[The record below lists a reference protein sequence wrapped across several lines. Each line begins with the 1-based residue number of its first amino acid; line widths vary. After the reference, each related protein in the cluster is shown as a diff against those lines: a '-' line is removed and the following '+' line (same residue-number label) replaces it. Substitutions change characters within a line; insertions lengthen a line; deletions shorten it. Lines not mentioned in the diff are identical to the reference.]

1 MIPTVAIVGRPNV
14 GKSTLFNRLIGERLS
29 IVDDVAGVTRDRIYA
44 KAEWLNRS
52 FSVIDTGGLTLD
64 DVPFMEEIKA
74 QVEVAI
80 EEAHVIVMVTDGR
93 ALVSDEDQM
102 IARML
107 QATSKPIILAC
118 NKVDSA
124 KYQDMV
130 YDYYSL
136 GVGEPHAISCE
147 HGIGIG
153 DLLDVVVP
161 LLPTATVE
169 EEDSIIRFSVIG
181 QPNVG
186 KSSITNAILGEE
198 RVIVSPIHGTTTDS
212 IDTPFTRNGNEFIII
227 DTAGIRKS
235 GKIIESTE
243 KYAVLRAMR
252 AIERSDVCVLVIDAD
267 QGIQDQD
274 KKIIGFAKEAQKA
287 VVIAVNKWDLLEKT
301 TETANRWRKELES
314 HFLFIRYAPEV
325 FVSALTKKGISSLLE
340 NIQEAYHNY
349 QLRIPTHELND
360 MMHDA
365 FYQQQAPKFQGGRLT
380 LKYATQVSTKP
391 PTVVLFVNDPTYAH
405 FSYMRYLE
413 NQFRTHWPIPG
424 SPITF
429 LLRKKN

>member
-1 MIPTVAIVGRPNV
+1 MIPTIAIVGRPNV

-29 IVDDVAGVTRDRIYA
+29 IVDDVAGVTRDRIYG

-64 DVPFMEEIKA
+64 NVPFIEEIKA

-80 EEAHVIVMVTDGR
+80 DEAHVIVMVSDGR
-93 ALVSDEDQM
+93 AMVSDEDQS

-107 QATSKPIILAC
+107 QATNKPVILAC
-118 NKVDSA
+118 NKVDSP
-124 KYQDMV
+124 KFQDMV

-136 GVGEPHAISCE
+136 GLGDPHAISCE

-153 DLLDVVVP
+153 DLLDLIVP
-161 LLPTATVE
+161 LLPIATE
-169 EEDSIIRFSVIG
+169 EEQDSIIRFSVIG

-198 RVIVSPIHGTTTDS
+198 RVIVSEVEGTTTDS
-212 IDTPFTRNGNEFIII
+212 IDTPFTRNNNDFIII

-252 AIERSDVCVLVIDAD
+252 AIERSDVCVLIIDATL
-267 QGIQDQD
+267 GIQDQD

-287 VVIAVNKWDLLEKT
+287 VIIAVNKWDLLEKT
-301 TETANRWRKELES
+301 TETANRWRKEIES
-314 HFLFIRYAPEV
+314 HFLFIRYAPVV
-325 FVSALTKKGISSLLE
+325 FVSAITKKGISSLLE
-340 NIQEAYHNY
+340 SIQEVYHNY
-349 QLRIPTHELND
+349 QLRITTHELND
-360 MMHDA
+360 VMQEA
-365 FYQQQAPKFQGGRLT
+365 FYQQQAPKFQGGRLNI
-380 LKYATQVSTKP
+380 KYATQVSSKP
-391 PTVVLFVNDPTYAH
+391 PTIVLFVNDPNYAH

-413 NQFRTHWPIPG
+413 NQFRAHWPIAG
-424 SPITF
+424 SPVSFI
-429 LLRKKN
+429 LRKRV